1 MLCDICKKNNAT
13 ILITKIVNGEKK
25 ELNVCEYCAK
35 EKTDFF
41 FGEDLDFINKFSFQN
56 ILSDIMDY
64 VNENKKEDIIK
75 TIVCNNCGTTLE
87 EFKKTGLLGCDNCY
101 NEFSS
106 NIESI
111 AKRLQGSIE
120 HKGKIPLRE
129 GKMLVREKHL
139 TKLKF
144 EMQKVIEEEN
154 FERAAEIRDEIKR
167 IESEGNYDKLD

>member
-1 MLCDICKKNNAT
+1 
-13 ILITKIVNGEKK
+13 
-25 ELNVCEYCAK
+25 
-35 EKTDFF
+35 
-41 FGEDLDFINKFSFQN
+41 
-56 ILSDIMDY
+56 MDY